1 MENAKKLA
9 QLLFQ
14 TKQAACVQLK
24 EVTSIYEW
32 DGKVEEETE
41 IQLTIKCDLQNFSTL
56 ESFIKS
62 KHSYD
67 TPQII
72 AVYATAISSD
82 YLSFLKTGTTQ

>member
-9 QLLFQ
+9 QLLIQ

-62 KHSYD
+62 NCCTLVIYNWGGRPPRSEALPPFY
-67 TPQII
+67 IC
-72 AVYATAISSD
+72 
-82 YLSFLKTGTTQ
+82 